1 MERTRKRFV
10 ENREPLVQGD
20 LDTTQ
25 VPSFVERLLSTN
37 STNDQ
42 IFSAKSGTQI
52 KFKND
57 FCRQVYYLCR
67 LGARNQDI
75 ADFFKVSLRTIE
87 EWSEGRSQ
95 VAKDF
100 QDSVLEGRWI
110 SDMKVAETLGKRA
123 MGYDFTEIEIA
134 EHVTRNGEI
143 VETKKVTHKHM
154 PPDTVAIIFWLK
166 NRRRDLWA
174 DVNKTEV
181 DAKYQ
186 IDISKKLD
194 LSIMTE
200 EEKALIKSIAIKQL
214 AQVHGISNN

>member
-20 LDTTQ
+20 LDASH
-25 VPSFVERLLSTN
+25 VSSFVERLLAT
-37 STNDQ
+37 TTDDQ
-42 IFSAKSGTQI
+42 IFSAKSGDKV

-87 EWSEGRSQ
+87 EWSEGRT
-95 VAKDF
+95 VIAKDF
-100 QDSVLEGRWI
+100 QESVLEGRWI

-123 MGYDFTEIEIA
+123 MGYDYVETEIA
-134 EHVTRNGEI
+134 EHVTRNGGI
-143 VETKKVTHKHM
+143 VETTKITHKHM

-174 DVNKTEV
+174 DVNRTEIDQRVQV
-181 DAKYQ
+181 DIAAKM
-186 IDISKKLD
+186 D
-194 LSIMTE
+194 LSICTPDE
-200 EEKALIKSIAIKQL
+200 QALLKSIAIKQI
-214 AQVHGISNN
+214 AQIHGVSNN